1 MSLERKHR
9 PGGHFRSLRRYGQY
23 REAAQRAE
31 EEIKIFK
38 IGEPSEAFYPPFET
52 DNVIYLAD
60 RRKKP
65 QTLEVREEESIATP
79 QDIENRRREQLER
92 YVWQEHV
99 AGHRGNLTMALRR
112 FGLRHKD
119 EIKEL
124 KGEARA

>member
-9 PGGHFRSLRRYGQY
+9 PGGHFRSVKRFNQY
-23 REAAQRAE
+23 REAASRAQ

-38 IGEPSEAFYPPFET
+38 IGEPSEAFYPLAEH
-52 DNVIYLAD
+52 DNIIYLAD
-60 RRKKP
+60 RPKNP
-65 QTLEVREEESIATP
+65 QQSQGLEKESIATT
-79 QDIENRRREQLER
+79 QDIENRKREQLER

-99 AGHRGNLTMALRR
+99 AGHRGNLTMAWRR